1 MKELTVDVSKLLN
14 SDLTF
19 DEYFVLS
26 CLFNSN
32 KKWLEQYAISKQLN
46 YQFYQNLVNKK
57 YLVPLNNEQITF
69 NSLKLT
75 ELFQNEFLKEEFDF
89 DKLFEELKNT
99 YPKSIKGPNGAKRV
113 LHTDMARCRKL
124 YKDTVKIDVSLHNL
138 ILKCIKLYIK
148 DKKEGNSVEFIQ
160 ALPAFLHQ
168 RNWEGYIDE
177 AKEINEVSDVS
188 DFNEHNRI

>member
-1 MKELTVDVSKLLN
+1 M
-14 SDLTF
+14 
-19 DEYFVLS
+19 
-26 CLFNSN
+26 
-32 KKWLEQYAISKQLN
+32 
-46 YQFYQNLVNKK
+46 
-57 YLVPLNNEQITF
+57 
-69 NSLKLT
+69 
-75 ELFQNEFLKEEFDF
+75 
-89 DKLFEELKNT
+89 FEELKNT

>member
-1 MKELTVDVSKLLN
+1 M
-14 SDLTF
+14 
-19 DEYFVLS
+19 
-26 CLFNSN
+26 
-32 KKWLEQYAISKQLN
+32 
-46 YQFYQNLVNKK
+46 
-57 YLVPLNNEQITF
+57 
-69 NSLKLT
+69 
-75 ELFQNEFLKEEFDF
+75 
-89 DKLFEELKNT
+89 FEELKNT

-168 RNWEGYIDE
+168 RNWEGYIDALMALRNTMSHLHE
-177 AKEINEVSDVS
+177 LENDLDHVENLLFNLKNQKVSS
-188 DFNEHNRI
+188 K